1 MKQSKRILSCAVIT
15 ALLLGIT
22 ACEQETDPDSGSSV
36 FVPATAATTP
46 ATTVD
51 PDENAATDMEIKDLD
66 TSLYT
71 PDGNAGTVQYLGYYD
86 IHSDQKGTEQCLIF
100 ESEQYGG
107 KIEFSTCPSGDGY
120 VERLSTLIAADESP
134 DIVVQDVCRFPGT
147 VSRNMFEPLDDYIDI
162 YSPLWEDMSEVIES
176 FAYKGKHY
184 KVPHRITTSFA
195 LNYSKKTIEENNLPD
210 PYELYMNGEWTWDAW
225 RSMMQQFCDRDEG
238 NMGFF
243 ATDTILTALISTTGV
258 ALVDA
263 QPDGTIV
270 CNISDPNVTRAM
282 SFYETL
288 CRDGVM
294 NGKELSDW
302 VSPQLFATN
311 CDKLLFLGME
321 PEWTYTAATQEI
333 QNKTGVENDVFDT
346 VSDFAFVP
354 FPRDVEADKYYQAYD
369 VFGFAIPKGAKNIKG
384 AVDMMN
390 CFRVYEIDAQVAAQ
404 VREDHVNPATIYYTE
419 GKYAGSRRWQIKWGE
434 QEYDLWQEM
443 RDGSKFEFLTEDGF
457 GFNQTFWDN
466 FGTVLNAVAFD
477 GESWT
482 QRSTEIAPLIE
493 ANLDEYRS

>member
-1 MKQSKRILSCAVIT
+1 M
-15 ALLLGIT
+15 
-22 ACEQETDPDSGSSV
+22 
-36 FVPATAATTP
+36 
-46 ATTVD
+46 
-51 PDENAATDMEIKDLD
+51 
-66 TSLYT
+66 
-71 PDGNAGTVQYLGYYD
+71 
-86 IHSDQKGTEQCLIF
+86 
-100 ESEQYGG
+100 
-107 KIEFSTCPSGDGY
+107 
-120 VERLSTLIAADESP
+120 
-134 DIVVQDVCRFPGT
+134 QDVCRFPGT

-162 YSPLWEDMSEVIES
+162 HSPLWEDISGVIES

-184 KVPHRITTSFA
+184 KVPHRLTTSFA

-225 RSMMQQFCDRDEG
+225 RGMMQQFCDRDEG
-238 NMGFF
+238 NMGFY

-263 QPDGTIV
+263 QPDGTIT
-270 CNISDPNVTRAM
+270 CNISDPGVTRAM
-282 SFYETL
+282 SFYEEL

-294 NGKELSDW
+294 YAKQLGDW
-302 VSPQLFATN
+302 VPPQTFATN

-321 PEWTYTAATQEI
+321 PEWTYIAATQEI
-333 QNKTGVENDVFDT
+333 QNKTGIENDVFDT

-354 FPRDVEADKYYQAYD
+354 FPRDVEADKYYQAFD

-390 CFRVYEIDAQVAAQ
+390 CFRVYETDANVAAQ
-404 VREDHVNPATIYYTE
+404 VREDHVNPKPIYYTE
-419 GKYAGSRRWQIKWGE
+419 GKYAGSRKWQIKWGE

-443 RDGSKFEFLTEDGF
+443 RDSSKFTFLTEDGF
-457 GFNQTFWDN
+457 GFNQLFWDN

-482 QRSTEIAPLIE
+482 QRSTEIAPIIE